1 MITSPGWKKLI
12 DREVA
17 KPYMQQLQ
25 QHLMND
31 YKKHTVYP
39 DHENILKALE
49 LTSFED
55 VKVVILGQD
64 PYHGPGQAHGLSFS
78 VPNGI
83 KTPPS
88 LLNIFK
94 ELSEDLNVPRPTQN
108 DLTPWAAQ
116 GVLLLNT
123 TLTVLE
129 GSPLSHANLG
139 WEILTDE
146 ILKCINDERES
157 VVFILWG
164 AHSQKKI
171 KFIDQNKHLVITSPH
186 PSPLSA
192 YRGFFG
198 SKPFSRTN
206 EFLVQ
211 KGSNTIDWT
220 LGENNSE

>member
-1 MITSPGWKKLI
+1 MITSPGWKKLL
-12 DREVA
+12 DKELA
-17 KPYMQQLQ
+17 KPYMQQLRQ
-25 QHLMND
+25 QLMND
-31 YKKHTVYP
+31 YKTDTVYP
-39 DHENILKALE
+39 NHEDILKALE
-49 LTSFED
+49 LTSLED

-94 ELSEDLNVPRPTQN
+94 ELSTDLNVPRPTQT
-108 DLTPWAAQ
+108 DLTPWARQ

-123 TLTVLE
+123 TLTVLA
-129 GSPLSHANLG
+129 GSPLSHAFLG
-139 WEILTDE
+139 WETFTDE

-164 AHSQKKI
+164 AHALKKV
-171 KFIDQNKHLVITSPH
+171 KFIDRNKHLVITSPH

-192 YRGFFG
+192 YRGFLG
-198 SKPFSRTN
+198 SKPFSTTN
-206 EFLVQ
+206 EFLIQ
-211 KGSNTIDWT
+211 KSIKPIDWIIA
-220 LGENNSE
+220 